1 MIPARWA
8 VAAPPDP
15 QLTAALASDLH
26 IPEPLAAL
34 LVQRGLAAPEL
45 AKAFIRPDLER
56 LSDPHAWADMPRAVE
71 LVVAAVR
78 AGAPILV
85 HGDYDVDGQCAAA
98 LLTRVLS
105 SVGASAHAFVPHRLR
120 DGYDFGPAG
129 IAEARRLGAR
139 LVITCDCGITAL
151 EAVREARAAGI
162 DVIITAPRL
171 NAAGR
176 IGDARDGL
184 RLLLSDNPDE
194 AATLARELETLNARR
209 QELDQRIL
217 DEAVE
222 LAERV
227 LQPDDRAL
235 VLAADAWHPGVI
247 GIVASRLVERYGRPT
262 FLIGLDGDAGRG
274 SGRSIAGFDLHAALH
289 RVGHHL
295 EKYGGH
301 TMAAG

>member
-1 MIPARWA
+1 LKMLAGSRWTG
-8 VAAPPDP
+8 
-15 QLTAALASDLH
+15 LRAL
-26 IPEPLAAL
+26 
-34 LVQRGLAAPEL
+34 
-45 AKAFIRPDLER
+45 
-56 LSDPHAWADMPRAVE
+56 VE
-71 LVVAAVR
+71 
-78 AGAPILV
+78 
-85 HGDYDVDGQCAAA
+85 
-98 LLTRVLS
+98 
-105 SVGASAHAFVPHRLR
+105 
-120 DGYDFGPAG
+120 
-129 IAEARRLGAR
+129 
-139 LVITCDCGITAL
+139 
-151 EAVREARAAGI
+151 AAGLTGRPLKAGHVGFI
-162 DVIITAPRL
+162 LAPRL

-262 FLIGLDGDAGRG
+262 FLIGWDGDAGRG
-274 SGRSIAGFDLHAALH
+274 SGRSIVGFDLHAALH

-301 TMAAG
+301 TMAAGLT